1 MNDLNHLLHDWAA
14 RQEPTPAEL
23 DSLQARIAEQLA
35 NDVARTPTSEQTSPA
50 GRTDVGVRS
59 TRSASVI
66 ALVVVAASLLAAVSV
81 FWFGRREDSARS
93 LDVDV
98 ASLPAGNLSARQSLF
113 SELDRMFNGHWRWL
127 SEVNGRVHLETD
139 EPSASLVD
147 LPNDE
152 SSGIAVRLTIV
163 QRRLG
168 ETKWTVVWEASV
180 LARSE
185 EWVRLPVEL
194 PGHSAV
200 SMWAYALPDGSTL
213 VESDVALT
221 VPVSVRLSEQHVFGV
236 SGRPT
241 RLWSARR
248 SDSEFQLIQ
257 SVARMEAHHG

>member
-1 MNDLNHLLHDWAA
+1 MNDLNHLLHDWAT

-23 DSLQARIAEQLA
+23 DLFQTRIVEQLA
-35 NDVARTPTSEQTSPA
+35 NDVARTPTSEQTSMA

-59 TRSASVI
+59 TRSASAI

-81 FWFGRREDSARS
+81 FWSGRGDDSARS
-93 LDVDV
+93 TEVPL
-98 ASLPAGNLSARQSLF
+98 ALLPAGNLSARQSLF
-113 SELDRMFNGHWRWL
+113 SELDRMFDGRWRWL

-139 EPSASLVD
+139 EPSVRLAN
-147 LPNDE
+147 LPSDE
-152 SSGIAVRLTIV
+152 SSGVAVRLTIV
-163 QRRLG
+163 QRRPG
-168 ETKWTVVWEASV
+168 EAKWNVVWEASV

-185 EWVRLPVEL
+185 EWVRLPIEL
-194 PGHSAV
+194 PGDSAV
-200 SMWAYALPDGSTL
+200 SMWTYALPDGSTL

-248 SDSEFQLIQ
+248 SDGEFQLIQ